1 MDAKK
6 DHIRLSDDVLFG
18 IGFAAFFVFGI
29 ALTTALI
36 CMGYFG

>member
-1 MDAKK
+1 MDAKNN
-6 DHIRLSDDVLFG
+6 HIRLSDDVLFG
-18 IGFAAFFVFGI
+18 IGFAAFFAFGI